1 MAIKRVLRTMQIVIV
16 RSTNGSMTTMLTI
29 SLIFSHRGLQ
39 SQIKQVLANLYQQG
53 GHFCLDSS
61 SSAKQERATFQT
73 LIVQS
78 YFVHVLVLLISLKLD
93 KVNCR

>member
-1 MAIKRVLRTMQIVIV
+1 MQIVMV
-16 RSTNGSMTTMLTI
+16 RSTNGSMTTILTI
-29 SLIFSHRGLQ
+29 SLIFSHWGQQ

-61 SSAKQERATFQT
+61 SSAKGERDSFHT

-78 YFVHVLVLLISLKLD
+78 SFLHVLVHLASLELD
-93 KVNCR
+93 KENCR